1 MCVCVYV
8 CTHSKPKC
16 VHFIREERIVGF
28 FLTFLYNRQ
37 GQNSASFEWIII
49 EKTQNGEY
57 DAA

>member
-1 MCVCVYV
+1 MYTFKAKMCAFCKGRKN
-8 CTHSKPKC
+8 C
-16 VHFIREERIVGF
+16 GF